1 MGKRIGMESSEWVHP
16 RDGGTLDGGV
26 TGWEERT
33 MVRRSPMTDRMSTIV
48 VIGLISLTGC
58 RGLGVGGG
66 SAAGYPQ
73 GPSRA
78 PAAGEAPAACGFPPG
93 TALSFAGRSTTAALD
108 VQEVVGDPMSTEPAD
123 IYITRDAFD
132 QGQHHGRLVCAI
144 YVQDPTFVEITV
156 HPSDGGRV
164 FSPTP
169 EPTVGPTPPH
179 GVSIDVAVAAGRAA
193 LPDAGPWN
201 LDMVRAVQLWQLH
214 PGWEQHEWADGLS
227 RDRWVWSAFFSSGDR
242 GFEVLLDYVDGTV
255 LGSIEYILN

>member
-1 MGKRIGMESSEWVHP
+1 M
-16 RDGGTLDGGV
+16 
-26 TGWEERT
+26 
-33 MVRRSPMTDRMSTIV
+33 RRSPTTDRMVTV
-48 VIGLISLTGC
+48 GVLGLVLLAGC
-58 RGLGVGGG
+58 RGLVVGGG

-73 GPSRA
+73 GLSPTPA
-78 PAAGEAPAACGFPPG
+78 PGEAPAACGFPPG

-144 YVQDPTFVEITV
+144 YVQDPGFVEVTV
-156 HPSDGGRV
+156 HPSDGGRA

-169 EPTVGPTPPH
+169 EPTVGPTPSH
-179 GVSIDVAVAAGRAA
+179 GVSVDVAVAAARAA

-201 LDMVRAVQLWQLH
+201 LGAVRAIQLWQLN
-214 PGWEQHEWADGLS
+214 PGWEQYEWADGLS

-242 GFEVLLDYVDGTV
+242 GVEVVLDYVDGTV
-255 LGSIEYILN
+255 LGSIGGILN